1 MTNHPKILGDCYKK
15 FGLEHTSKSTAC
27 LKHSDRFFKKILFP
41 KETSKLNNASFKGG
55 NIVHSVV
62 QLFVTTNQYQTIDD
76 VINSD
81 KIQKE
86 IDSYLPFNEKD
97 KYKFKFIIKHLK
109 PTAQNHLA
117 NLAELEHQTFKA
129 ELEYTAWLPDVQ
141 IYWLMYL
148 DLVGT
153 KNFGDL
159 KNCFGTTK
167 ESPLKKPIKKKPVKN
182 KTDKPQLENRIGDWI
197 YTNKSVPQRP
207 YFSDVMQI
215 ALYKDS
221 CSLPPFLSYASS
233 SDRKLF
239 TENNCDELKQE
250 NLDQALKTLS
260 MYEIAWQKK
269 LEIADGDV
277 EKLAWLCVPDVSDI
291 KKNTFMWENV
301 PDQLKNKFLGIYGL

>member
-1 MTNHPKILGDCYKK
+1 MEKRIRKVADCYTK
-15 FGLEHTSKSTAC
+15 FGLQHTSKSTAC
-27 LKHSDRFFKKILFP
+27 LKHSDRLFKKILFP

-55 NIVHSVV
+55 NIVHDVV
-62 QLFVTTNQYQTIDD
+62 QLFVTEKHYETIDD

-86 IDSYLPFNEKD
+86 IDSYFPFSDKD
-97 KYKFKFIIKHLK
+97 KYKFKFIIKNLK
-109 PTAQNHLA
+109 ATAQNHLS
-117 NLAELEHQTFKA
+117 NLAELEAQTFKA
-129 ELEYTAWLPDVQ
+129 EIEYTAWLPNVET
-141 IYWLMYL
+141 YWLMYL

-159 KNCFGTTK
+159 KNCFGAAK
-167 ESPLKKPIKKKPVKN
+167 ESPLKKPKK
-182 KTDKPQLENRIGDWI
+182 DKSVVDNRIDDWV
-197 YTNKSVPQRP
+197 YSNVKVPTRP

-215 ALYKDS
+215 ALYKHS
-221 CSLPPFLSYASS
+221 CSLPPFLSYASNC
-233 SDRKLF
+233 DRKLF

-250 NLDQALKTLS
+250 NLDQALKILS
-260 MYEIAWQKK
+260 MYEVAWQKK

-301 PDQLKNKFLGIYGL
+301 PDELKNKFLGIYGL

>member
-1 MTNHPKILGDCYKK
+1 MEKRIRKVAECYTK
-15 FGLEHTSKSTAC
+15 FGLQHTSKSTAC
-27 LKHSDRFFKKILFP
+27 LKHSDRLFKKILFP

-55 NIVHSVV
+55 NIVHDVV
-62 QLFVTTNQYQTIDD
+62 QLFVSTNQYETLDD

-86 IDSYLPFNEKD
+86 IDSYFPFNDKD
-97 KYKFKFIIKHLK
+97 KYKFKFIIKNLK
-109 PTAQNHLA
+109 ATAQNHLS
-117 NLAELEHQTFKA
+117 NLAELEAQTFKA
-129 ELEYTAWLPDVQ
+129 EIEYTAWLPNVET
-141 IYWLMYL
+141 YWLMYL

-159 KNCFGTTK
+159 KNCFGAAK
-167 ESPLKKPIKKKPVKN
+167 ESPLKKPVNKGTAKKLI
-182 KTDKPQLENRIGDWI
+182 DNRIDDWV
-197 YTNKSVPQRP
+197 YSNVKVPQRP

-215 ALYKDS
+215 ALYKHS
-221 CSLPPFLSYASS
+221 CSLPPFLSYASNC
-233 SDRKLF
+233 DRKLF

-250 NLDQALKTLS
+250 NLDQALKILS
-260 MYEIAWQKK
+260 MYEVAWQKK

-301 PDQLKNKFLGIYGL
+301 PDELKNKFLGIYGL

>member
-1 MTNHPKILGDCYKK
+1 MEKRIRKVAECYTK
-15 FGLEHTSKSTAC
+15 FGLQHTSKSTAC
-27 LKHSDRFFKKILFP
+27 LKHSDRLFKKILFP

-55 NIVHSVV
+55 NIVHNVV
-62 QLFVTTNQYQTIDD
+62 QLFVTEKHYETIDD

-86 IDSYLPFNEKD
+86 IDSYFPFSDKD
-97 KYKFKFIIKHLK
+97 KYKFKFIIKNLK
-109 PTAQNHLA
+109 ATAQNHLS
-117 NLAELEHQTFKA
+117 NLAELEAQTFKA
-129 ELEYTAWLPDVQ
+129 EIEYTAWLPNVET
-141 IYWLMYL
+141 YWLMYL

-159 KNCFGTTK
+159 KNCFGAAK
-167 ESPLKKPIKKKPVKN
+167 ESPLKKPKK
-182 KTDKPQLENRIGDWI
+182 DKSVVDNRIDDWV
-197 YTNKSVPQRP
+197 YSNVKVPTRP

-215 ALYKDS
+215 ALYKHS
-221 CSLPPFLSYASS
+221 CSLPPFLSYASNC
-233 SDRKLF
+233 DRKLF

-250 NLDQALKTLS
+250 NLDQALKILS
-260 MYEIAWQKK
+260 MYEVAWQKK

-301 PDQLKNKFLGIYGL
+301 PDELKNKFLGIYGL

>member
-1 MTNHPKILGDCYKK
+1 MEKRIRKVADCYTK
-15 FGLEHTSKSTAC
+15 FGLQHTSKSTAC
-27 LKHSDRFFKKILFP
+27 LKHSDRLFKKILFP

-55 NIVHSVV
+55 NIVHDVV
-62 QLFVTTNQYQTIDD
+62 QLFVTEKHYETIDD

-86 IDSYLPFNEKD
+86 IDSYFPFSDKD
-97 KYKFKFIIKHLK
+97 KYKFKFIIKNLK
-109 PTAQNHLA
+109 ATAQNHLS
-117 NLAELEHQTFKA
+117 NLAELEAQTFKA
-129 ELEYTAWLPDVQ
+129 EIEYTAWLPNVET
-141 IYWLMYL
+141 YWLMYL

-159 KNCFGTTK
+159 KNCFGAAK
-167 ESPLKKPIKKKPVKN
+167 ESPLKKPKK
-182 KTDKPQLENRIGDWI
+182 DKSVVDNRIDDWV
-197 YTNKSVPQRP
+197 YSNVKVPTRP

-215 ALYKDS
+215 ALYKHS
-221 CSLPPFLSYASS
+221 CSLPPFLSYASNC
-233 SDRKLF
+233 DRKLF

-250 NLDQALKTLS
+250 NLDQALKILS
-260 MYEIAWQKK
+260 MYEVAWQKK

-301 PDQLKNKFLGIYGL
+301 PDELKNKFLGVYGL

>member
-1 MTNHPKILGDCYKK
+1 MEKRIRKVAECYTK
-15 FGLEHTSKSTAC
+15 FGLQHTSKSTAC
-27 LKHSDRFFKKILFP
+27 LKHSDRLFKKILFP

-55 NIVHSVV
+55 NIVHDVV
-62 QLFVTTNQYQTIDD
+62 QLFVTEKHYETIDD

-86 IDSYLPFNEKD
+86 IDSYFPFSDKD
-97 KYKFKFIIKHLK
+97 KYKFKFIIKNLK
-109 PTAQNHLA
+109 ATAQNHLS
-117 NLAELEHQTFKA
+117 NLAELEAQTFKA
-129 ELEYTAWLPDVQ
+129 EIEYTAWLPNVET
-141 IYWLMYL
+141 YWLMYL

-159 KNCFGTTK
+159 KNCFGAAK
-167 ESPLKKPIKKKPVKN
+167 ESPLKKPKKDKPVV
-182 KTDKPQLENRIGDWI
+182 DNRIDDWV
-197 YTNKSVPQRP
+197 YSNVKVPTRP

-215 ALYKDS
+215 ALYKHS
-221 CSLPPFLSYASS
+221 CSLPPFLSYASNC
-233 SDRKLF
+233 DRKLF

-250 NLDQALKTLS
+250 NLDQALKILS
-260 MYEIAWQKK
+260 MYEVAWQKK

-301 PDQLKNKFLGIYGL
+301 PDELKNKFLGIYGL

>member
-1 MTNHPKILGDCYKK
+1 MEKRIRKVADCYTK
-15 FGLEHTSKSTAC
+15 FGLQHTSKSTAC
-27 LKHSDRFFKKILFP
+27 LKHSDRLFKKILFP

-55 NIVHSVV
+55 NIVHDVV
-62 QLFVTTNQYQTIDD
+62 QLFVSTNQYETLDD

-86 IDSYLPFNEKD
+86 IDSYFPFNDKD
-97 KYKFKFIIKHLK
+97 KYKFKFIIKNLK
-109 PTAQNHLA
+109 ATAQNHLA
-117 NLAELEHQTFKA
+117 NLAELEAQTFKA
-129 ELEYTAWLPDVQ
+129 EIEYTAWLPDVET
-141 IYWLMYL
+141 YWLMYL

-159 KNCFGTTK
+159 KNCFGAVK
-167 ESPLKKPIKKKPVKN
+167 ESPLKKPIKPKKDKPVI
-182 KTDKPQLENRIGDWI
+182 DNRIDDWV
-197 YTNKSVPQRP
+197 YSNVKVPQRP

-215 ALYKDS
+215 ALYKHS
-221 CSLPPFLSYASS
+221 CSLPPFLSYASNC
-233 SDRKLF
+233 DRKLF

-250 NLDQALKTLS
+250 NLDQALKILS
-260 MYEIAWQKK
+260 MYEVAWQKK

-301 PDQLKNKFLGIYGL
+301 PDELKNKFLGIYGL

>member
-1 MTNHPKILGDCYKK
+1 MEKRIRKVAECYTK
-15 FGLEHTSKSTAC
+15 FGLQHTSKSTAC
-27 LKHSDRFFKKILFP
+27 LKHSDRLFKKILFP

-55 NIVHSVV
+55 NIVHDVV
-62 QLFVTTNQYQTIDD
+62 QLFVSTNQYETLDD

-86 IDSYLPFNEKD
+86 IDSYFPFNDKD
-97 KYKFKFIIKHLK
+97 KYKFKFIIKNLK
-109 PTAQNHLA
+109 ATAQNHLS
-117 NLAELEHQTFKA
+117 NLAELEAQTFKA
-129 ELEYTAWLPDVQ
+129 EIEYTAWLPNVET
-141 IYWLMYL
+141 YWLMYL

-159 KNCFGTTK
+159 KNCFGAAK
-167 ESPLKKPIKKKPVKN
+167 ESPLKKPAKPKK
-182 KTDKPQLENRIGDWI
+182 DKPIVDNRIDDWV
-197 YTNKSVPQRP
+197 YSNVKVPQRP

-215 ALYKDS
+215 ALYKHS
-221 CSLPPFLSYASS
+221 CSLPPFLSYASNC
-233 SDRKLF
+233 DRKLF

-250 NLDQALKTLS
+250 NLDQALKILS
-260 MYEIAWQKK
+260 MYEVAWQKK

-301 PDQLKNKFLGIYGL
+301 PDDLKIKFLGIYGL